1 MRKMIAAL
9 AVMSVSSICAAEELR
24 FGDVNYFLKQG
35 QYNLTVDANVTY
47 YRESTTS
54 LTTKETNAYVLETR
68 VGYAHTDQL
77 NFYVGM
83 DAAFD
88 ARVTDRKVT
97 ANSAYYQ
104 SGFSNP
110 ILAANY
116 RLLNQNSSLFN
127 LDFGAVAKV
136 KTQDSRL
143 GSATGNKTE
152 DGNFANPRSSVELNA
167 RMGKKW
173 DEANEWQLA
182 AGFIYN
188 NAGEFTS
195 LDTSGGADT
204 EVTLDSSTDLF
215 LRATYQY
222 RPVDEFMMALS
233 AQATSI
239 GEVTGEYGA
248 SSLTQNAHVDMD
260 FLYRAKYLILDNLT
274 ANFHYGMSRN
284 ENYGQDIAG
293 ANRDVKQRRENY
305 YGFGIDYLF

>member
-1 MRKMIAAL
+1 
-9 AVMSVSSICAAEELR
+9 
-24 FGDVNYFLKQG
+24 
-35 QYNLTVDANVTY
+35 
-47 YRESTTS
+47 
-54 LTTKETNAYVLETR
+54 
-68 VGYAHTDQL
+68 
-77 NFYVGM
+77 
-83 DAAFD
+83 
-88 ARVTDRKVT
+88 
-97 ANSAYYQ
+97 
-104 SGFSNP
+104 
-110 ILAANY
+110 LAANY

-152 DGNFANPRSSVELNA
+152 DGTFANPRSSVELNA
-167 RMGKKW
+167 RIGKKW

-182 AGFIYN
+182 AGFIYH

-233 AQATSI
+233 AQAISV
-239 GEVTGEYGA
+239 GETTGEFGN
-248 SSLTQNAHVDMD
+248 SSLTQNAHMDMD